1 MSTLKTCRE
10 LLLLK
15 FPLCPKGW
23 HKCGHCVDGDLPSS
37 PPAPEKY
44 SKCELAQ
51 KIVGEQRTPIDRYWC
66 KFIACFEQ
74 YEASCDSKNNC
85 KVWLNFEA
93 FPIPR
98 ILAKCGGAPPPTFS
112 APGPFFTTWVKRKC
126 DFRYPSKS
134 HIPKR
139 GAFSVF
145 KIDKE
150 NNRVISCRRYE
161 KNGTGCRTFCSKKLL
176 SGESLK
182 IFFPVCKLFL
192 YETAAVYWYF
202 DHSDRLD
209 LGELWF
215 LGVAERADF
224 SISWCY
230 DLYRK
235 TIDSG
240 LEPELVTKTVTNPF
254 TKKWTFKEQYHFLTE
269 IYFFLD

>member
-1 MSTLKTCRE
+1 MRRS
-10 LLLLK
+10 
-15 FPLCPKGW
+15 
-23 HKCGHCVDGDLPSS
+23 
-37 PPAPEKY
+37 A
-44 SKCELAQ
+44 
-51 KIVGEQRTPIDRYWC
+51 
-66 KFIACFEQ
+66 
-74 YEASCDSKNNC
+74 
-85 KVWLNFEA
+85 
-93 FPIPR
+93 
-98 ILAKCGGAPPPTFS
+98 PPTFS

-182 IFFPVCKLFL
+182 IFFHVFKLFL

-240 LEPELVTKTVTNPF
+240 LEPELVTKTITNPF
-254 TKKWTFKEQYHFLTE
+254 TKKWTFKFVKIKNVNFYQLMRRYSAWERKHILQRTRHFIKYTG
-269 IYFFLD
+269 